1 MKVRLDSIFSDNE
14 VALGIVQAM
23 PSLFLEYVICGEI
36 EAMTAFLRQFMN
48 SKNMCNHKRTISTS
62 SDKKA
67 VNFYI
72 LAILMTG
79 EKYFFLLQWSLQF
92 TQPVNLI
99 RSATPLTPLHT
110 PFPFFLFSKNLRFIA
125 TEVQAK
131 QKSPFLL
138 KTYKYGADLALIL
151 CVTSDHNKNVAHLF
165 PNSSTK
171 R

>member
-1 MKVRLDSIFSDNE
+1 MKVRLNSIFSDNE

-72 LAILMTG
+72 LAVLMTG
-79 EKYFFLLQWSLQF
+79 EKYFFLLQ
-92 TQPVNLI
+92 
-99 RSATPLTPLHT
+99 
-110 PFPFFLFSKNLRFIA
+110 
-125 TEVQAK
+125 
-131 QKSPFLL
+131 
-138 KTYKYGADLALIL
+138 
-151 CVTSDHNKNVAHLF
+151 
-165 PNSSTK
+165 
-171 R
+171 

>member
-1 MKVRLDSIFSDNE
+1 M
-14 VALGIVQAM
+14 
-23 PSLFLEYVICGEI
+23 YVICGEI

-110 PFPFFLFSKNLRFIA
+110 PFPFFLFNKNLRFIA

-138 KTYKYGADLALIL
+138 KTYKYGADFTDFMRDKWPQQKCCTPFSPLKHWKVNRGCASA
-151 CVTSDHNKNVAHLF
+151 VGKVA
-165 PNSSTK
+165 NSK
-171 R
+171 